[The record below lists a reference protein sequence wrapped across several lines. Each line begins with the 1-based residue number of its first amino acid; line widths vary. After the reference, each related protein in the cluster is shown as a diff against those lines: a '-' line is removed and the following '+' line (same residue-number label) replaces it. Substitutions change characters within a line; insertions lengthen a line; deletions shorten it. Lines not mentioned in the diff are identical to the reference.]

1 MDLNDLR
8 SAITLAGLL
17 LFVALMAWTWWP
29 GRKAAHDAAGRL
41 PFEGD
46 DSPSSDEYIG
56 RSPEGMRAGLGAARR
71 SARQRGDRQ

>member
-17 LFVALMAWTWWP
+17 LFVALVAWTWWP
-29 GRKAAHDAAGRL
+29 GRKADHDAAGHL

-46 DSPSSDEYIG
+46 VS
-56 RSPEGMRAGLGAARR
+56 REGAPR
-71 SARQRGDRQ
+71 

>member
-8 SAITLAGLL
+8 SGITLASLL

-29 GRKAAHDAAGRL
+29 GRKAAHDEAGQL
-41 PFEGD
+41 PFQGED

-56 RSPEGMRAGLGAARR
+56 RSPEGM
-71 SARQRGDRQ
+71 